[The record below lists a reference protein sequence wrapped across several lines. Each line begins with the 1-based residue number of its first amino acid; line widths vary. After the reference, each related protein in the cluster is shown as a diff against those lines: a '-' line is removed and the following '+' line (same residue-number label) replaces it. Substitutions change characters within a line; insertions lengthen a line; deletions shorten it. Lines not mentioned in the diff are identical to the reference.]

1 MASKIT
7 ARLVTE
13 TSITIMMNGKTY
25 ILTEDNHQHYT
36 ALRAAL
42 AAEDVDTIDRLI
54 DVPKAVNNYGAGVI
68 TVSDGTV
75 FFEGKPLHNAVT
87 TRLLRQ
93 MDEGFDVKPMIAF
106 LTNLMKNPS
115 MVARNELYLW
125 LEENQCPITEDGHFI
140 AFKNVRDTYKDW
152 HSNTIDNSVGQ
163 KPSMPRNDV
172 DDDRNRTC
180 SAGLHFCS
188 ESYLQHFHAGT
199 GTRTMVLKVN
209 PADVVSIPNDYNNA
223 KGRTWQYEVIGE
235 VDPANIKS
243 YYDTPVHGAKPTFNQ
258 PASETQNDE
267 DDGKYDE
274 DDDFEIYSSVD
285 GDFDWDEDYEAS
297 YATKQGAIDAAKVIH
312 DEHGVSVR
320 VIDVY
325 GEEVFVLKAEDEAE
339 FDFHRD
345 QEDEGIVHETADEPP
360 TLEEVLNVP
369 FPANAVAAK
378 PIVTHAQAQPVEADA
393 PALGEMLFTKTQ
405 AAAILGVSIATLD
418 TMLEN
423 GDRVAR
429 VARGGKNWV
438 QLV

>member
-36 ALRAAL
+36 ELRAAL
-42 AAEDVDTIDRLI
+42 RADDIETIERLI
-54 DVPKAVNNYGAGVI
+54 DIPKAINTYGGGVI
-68 TVSDGTV
+68 TVVNGEV
-75 FFEGKPLHNAVT
+75 IFEGKPLHNAVT

-93 MDEGFDVKPMIAF
+93 MDEGFNVEPMVAF

-140 AFKNVRDTYKDW
+140 AFKNVRDTYMDW
-152 HSNTIDNSVGQ
+152 HSNSISNAVGQ
-163 KPSMPRNDV
+163 KPSMPRNEV

-188 ESYLQHFHAGT
+188 ESYLQHFHAGS

-209 PADVVSIPNDYNNA
+209 PADVVSIPSDYGNA

-235 VDPANIKS
+235 ADPSTLKS
-243 YYDTPVHGAKPTFNQ
+243 FYESPVHGAT
-258 PASETQNDE
+258 ASAP
-267 DDGKYDE
+267 KYQE
-274 DDDFEIYSSVD
+274 PEEESEFREYEVFSVD
-285 GDFDWDEDYEAS
+285 NTDDRQDLASPDYDDWYDDYEGT
-297 YATKQGAIDAAKVIH
+297 YATKDGAIAAAKLIVAN
-312 DEHGVSVR
+312 ENLSVR
-320 VIDVY
+320 VLDED
-325 GEEVFVLKAEDEAE
+325 GEVVFSLEAGAESLDEVADN
-339 FDFHRD
+339 
-345 QEDEGIVHETADEPP
+345 IVHEVEDEPL
-360 TLEEVLNVP
+360 TLDEVVSVP
-369 FPANAVAAK
+369 FPAEAVAVK
-378 PIVTHAQAQPVEADA
+378 PIVTHAQAQPADADA

-405 AAAILGVSIATLD
+405 AAAILGVSIAKLD
-418 TMLEN
+418 TMLDA

-438 QLV
+438 KLV

>member
-36 ALRAAL
+36 ELRAAL
-42 AAEDVDTIDRLI
+42 RADDVETIDRLI
-54 DVPKAVNNYGAGVI
+54 DIPKAINTYGGGVI
-68 TVSDGTV
+68 SVVNGEV
-75 FFEGKPLHNAVT
+75 IFEGKPLHNAVT

-93 MDEGFDVKPMIAF
+93 MDEGFDVAPMVAF

-152 HSNTIDNSVGQ
+152 HSNSIDNSIGQ
-163 KPSMPRNDV
+163 KPSMPRNEV

-188 ESYLQHFHAGT
+188 ESYLQHFHAGA

-209 PADVVSIPNDYNNA
+209 PADVVSIPSDYGNA

-235 VDPANIKS
+235 ADPSTLKS
-243 YYDTPVHGAKPTFNQ
+243 FYETPVHGAT
-258 PASETQNDE
+258 ASAPKYEAPVEEEEFQEYDVYSS
-267 DDGKYDE
+267 DDG
-274 DDDFEIYSSVD
+274 
-285 GDFDWDEDYEAS
+285 FDWDDNYEGT
-297 YATKQGAIDAAKVIH
+297 YATKDGAIEAAKLVH

-320 VIDVY
+320 VNDIEGDVVY
-325 GEEVFVLKAEDEAE
+325 ELKADEEGE
-339 FDFHRD
+339 FDFDAD

-360 TLEEVLNVP
+360 SLEEVLNVP
-369 FPANAVAAK
+369 FPAEAVAAK
-378 PIVTHAQAQPVEADA
+378 PIVTHAQAQPADADA

-405 AAAILGVSIATLD
+405 AAAILGVGIAKLD
-418 TMLEN
+418 TMLEA

-438 QLV
+438 KLV

>member
-36 ALRAAL
+36 ELRAAL
-42 AAEDVDTIDRLI
+42 RADDIETIERLI
-54 DVPKAVNNYGAGVI
+54 DIPKAINTYGGGVI
-68 TVSDGTV
+68 SVVNGEV
-75 FFEGKPLHNAVT
+75 IFEGKPLHNAVT
-87 TRLLRQ
+87 ARLLRQ
-93 MDEGFDVKPMIAF
+93 MDEGFNVEPMVAF

-152 HSNTIDNSVGQ
+152 HSNSVDNSVGQ
-163 KPSMPRNDV
+163 KPSMPRNEV

-188 ESYLQHFHAGT
+188 ESYLQHFHAGH

-209 PADVVSIPNDYNNA
+209 PADVVSIPSDYGNS

-235 VDPANIKS
+235 VDPQNIKS
-243 YYDTPVHGAKPTFNQ
+243 FYDTPVHGATSNVQKPVVQ
-258 PASETQNDE
+258 EESEEEMGEFDV
-267 DDGKYDE
+267 
-274 DDDFEIYSSVD
+274 YSSDDRFGDYVD
-285 GDFDWDEDYEAS
+285 QYEGS
-297 YATKQGAIDAAKVIH
+297 YATKDGAISIAKQIH
-312 DEHGVSVR
+312 DEHGLSVR
-320 VIDVY
+320 VLDGYDNVVY
-325 GEEVFVLKAEDEAE
+325 ELLEDEE
-339 FDFHRD
+339 DFDF
-345 QEDEGIVHETADEPP
+345 TADQDEEESAPV
-360 TLEEVLNVP
+360 TLEDVASVP
-369 FPANAVAAK
+369 FPAEAVAVK
-378 PIVTHAQAQPVEADA
+378 PIVTHAQAQPVDADA

-405 AAAILGVSIATLD
+405 AAAILGVSISTLD
-418 TMLEN
+418 NMLDA

>member
-7 ARLVTE
+7 ARLITE
-13 TSITIMMNGKTY
+13 SSITIMMNGKTY

-42 AAEDVDTIDRLI
+42 AAEDVETIDRLI

-152 HSNTIDNSVGQ
+152 HSNSIDNSVGQ
-163 KPSMPRNDV
+163 KPSMPRNEV
-172 DDDRNRTC
+172 DDDRNQTC

-188 ESYLQHFHAGT
+188 ESYLQHFHAGP

-243 YYDTPVHGAKPTFNQ
+243 YYDTPVHGAKPTFTQ
-258 PASETQNDE
+258 PAAAPAESE
-267 DDGKYDE
+267 DDYYDE
-274 DDDFEIYSSVD
+274 DDTFEVRSSDD
-285 GDFDWDEDYEAS
+285 GFDWDDNYEGE
-297 YATKQGAIDAAKVIH
+297 YATKQGAIDAAKAIH
-312 DEHGVSVR
+312 DEHGVSVI
-320 VIDVY
+320 VVDVY
-325 GEEVFVLKAEDEAE
+325 GEEVYELKASEEAE
-339 FDFHRD
+339 FDFD
-345 QEDEGIVHETADEPP
+345 ANQEDEGIIHETADEPP
-360 TLEEVLNVP
+360 TLEEVMAVP
-369 FPANAVAAK
+369 FPEAADPVKPVVAVA
-378 PIVTHAQAQPVEADA
+378 QATASDEDA
-393 PALGEMLFTKTQ
+393 PLLSEMLFTKTQ
-405 AAAILGVSIATLD
+405 AAAILNVNIETLD
-418 TMLEN
+418 TLLES
-423 GDRVAR
+423 GAKVER

-438 QLV
+438 RIK